1 MQVNDWFIHNW
12 DIVRKCFNQGSLR
25 SDNEIQPF
33 ISADE
38 HNVDLHV
45 QEALLQQQLLGHQLT
60 KFCSLTLSAMVKK
73 GQALMIMETTWWMEL
88 FTLVVI
94 F

>member
-1 MQVNDWFIHNW
+1 MTGLFITGTLFENASTK
-12 DIVRKCFNQGSLR
+12 DYLR

>member
-45 QEALLQQQLLGHQLT
+45 QEALLL
-60 KFCSLTLSAMVKK
+60 
-73 GQALMIMETTWWMEL
+73 
-88 FTLVVI
+88 
-94 F
+94 